1 MIRKEIETRT
11 MENRITGKSV
21 DIDYKN
27 TLDFFNNRGVDKKLE
42 HKYNYVLFQDD
53 NPELAV
59 LRDQQEKEK
68 ISGLLS
74 WEKGQT
80 VLDIGCGVGRWGES
94 VLQKELNY
102 VGVDYS
108 ENLLEIAK
116 DNLKEYNNK
125 TLLHA
130 SFQEFPEALKNQ
142 NIDQT
147 FDKIFINGVMMY
159 LNDTDLQKGLKD
171 VFQACKEDC
180 ELYLKESMGVEKR
193 LTLSD
198 FYSDSLSQNYTAI
211 YRSISEYEA
220 LIQSNFVE
228 NGFQIISKGPL
239 FEEKLQNRKETMD
252 YYFILKR

>member
-1 MIRKEIETRT
+1 

-59 LRDQQEKEK
+59 LRDQQEKDK
-68 ISGLLS
+68 IIELLS

-80 VLDIGCGVGRWGES
+80 VLDIGCGVGRWGEA
-94 VLQKELNY
+94 VLEKGLNY

-108 ENLLEIAK
+108 ENLLEIAEE
-116 DNLKEYNNK
+116 NLKAYETK

-130 SFQEFPEALKNQ
+130 SFQEFPDALN
-142 NIDQT
+142 NHHADQT

-159 LNDTDLQKGLKD
+159 LNDTDLQKGLED
-171 VFQACKEDC
+171 VYAACKDHC

-211 YRSISEYEA
+211 YRSIAEYEQ

-228 NGFQIISKGPL
+228 KGFQIVSKGPL

-252 YYFILKR
+252 YYLILKR